1 MAGMM
6 IMHTWTLLHDLHH
19 LVNGAAGQTSRTRR
33 RRVDNICKVRPTP
46 AGDFLQQKHLHELQS
61 AIQKKAWLLL
71 SLPSHGLGQKPDAA
85 DNEWPVQ
92 A

>member
-33 RRVDNICKVRPTP
+33 RRVDNICKVRLVLNGPE
-46 AGDFLQQKHLHELQS
+46 ALALR
-61 AIQKKAWLLL
+61 A
-71 SLPSHGLGQKPDAA
+71 
-85 DNEWPVQ
+85 
-92 A
+92 

>member
-33 RRVDNICKVRPTP
+33 RRVDNICKVGPLLVSCFAEFHADRSM
-46 AGDFLQQKHLHELQS
+46 LYLER
-61 AIQKKAWLLL
+61 WLDRVQE
-71 SLPSHGLGQKPDAA
+71 HGL
-85 DNEWPVQ
+85 
-92 A
+92 